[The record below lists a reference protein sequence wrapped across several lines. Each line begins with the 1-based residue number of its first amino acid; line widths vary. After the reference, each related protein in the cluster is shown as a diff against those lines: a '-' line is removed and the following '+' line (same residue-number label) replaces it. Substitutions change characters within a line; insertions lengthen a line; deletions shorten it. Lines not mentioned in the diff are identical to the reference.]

1 MYLRCRKKGIV
12 MELRDLRFFCKA
24 AELGSVTKAAAELG
38 VSQPFVTKVI
48 SQLEREIGTQLFDI
62 KSRRIALNQYG
73 EEFYRSARDIIDRAD
88 ALLDSMD
95 EMQGRSENTIRFL
108 FNNAGYL
115 ESIADAYH
123 KLHPECTI
131 SMTFAMRDAIIE
143 ALNTNTAD
151 FALTLPPIATE
162 ESKMIES
169 VDLINDTGSVLLP
182 PDSPLLEKDHLD
194 LSDIESLSFIITPKG
209 CGIRDEAERLFEQ
222 THISPKIVYETT
234 DSSLQISLV
243 RKGMGAAFF
252 SVAHTNDPVIGQWC
266 RPIKIDQVFG
276 RVGLSYNKYRHM
288 SPIMED
294 FLKFMIDFFEKMRN
308 TYTDGQQS

>member
-1 MYLRCRKKGIV
+1 
-12 MELRDLRFFCKA
+12 MELRDLSFFCKA

-62 KSRRIALNQYG
+62 ENRRIILNRYG
-73 EEFYRSARDIIDRAD
+73 EVFYRSARDIIDRTNT
-88 ALLDSMD
+88 LLNTMD
-95 EMQGRSENTIRFL
+95 EMQGRSDHTIRFL

-131 SMTFAMRDAIIE
+131 SMTFALRDAIIE
-143 ALNTNTAD
+143 ALNTNKAD
-151 FALTLPPIATE
+151 FALTLPPITGE

-169 VDLINDTGSVLLP
+169 LNLFNDTGSVLLP
-182 PDSPLLEKDHLD
+182 PDSPLLEKEFLQ
-194 LSDIESLSFIITPKG
+194 LEDIASLSYVISPKG
-209 CGIRDEAERLFEQ
+209 CGIRDEAERLFEK

-234 DSSLQISLV
+234 DSTLQTSLV
-243 RKGMGAAFF
+243 RKGIGAAFF
-252 SVAHTNDPVIGQWC
+252 SVAHRNDPVIGQWC
-266 RPIKIDQVFG
+266 RPIQIDQAFG

-288 SPIMED
+288 SPAMEE
-294 FLKFMIDFFEKMRN
+294 FRKFMIEFFERMKK
-308 TYTDGQQS
+308 TYQSPV